1 MSELNNEWAAFMNS
15 SEPYENENKSIIHL
29 NFNPECSDLYISTQ
43 TKIGFLN
50 KTIPLE
56 YIFWKLPMIGYQAK
70 QGIIK
75 K

>member
-43 TKIGFLN
+43 TKMDF
-50 KTIPLE
+50 
-56 YIFWKLPMIGYQAK
+56 
-70 QGIIK
+70 
-75 K
+75 